1 MEAIQ
6 QTPTHFVSVESKD
19 KNEHLQLLF
28 YVTGPIDCDS
38 QMQTPCPWWAIKKV
52 AGSERSNHFFCSWGS
67 TPFCSPCCRMP
78 SVTESKKQ
86 Y

>member
-38 QMQTPCPWWAIKKV
+38 
-52 AGSERSNHFFCSWGS
+52 
-67 TPFCSPCCRMP
+67 
-78 SVTESKKQ
+78 
-86 Y
+86 